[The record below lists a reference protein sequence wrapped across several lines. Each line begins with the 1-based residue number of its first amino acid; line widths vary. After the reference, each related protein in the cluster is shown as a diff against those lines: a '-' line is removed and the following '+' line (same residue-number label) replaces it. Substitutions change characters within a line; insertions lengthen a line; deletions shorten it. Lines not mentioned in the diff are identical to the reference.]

1 MAARDS
7 AAIAGGVSEATLVDR
22 AGGAVARGARRL
34 LGGAYGRRVVLV
46 CGKGNNGADG
56 RVAGQ
61 RLAGW
66 GARIDRF
73 DLPGRSPSGSDA
85 SGFDR
90 RSLDRALARADL
102 AVDAMFGTGFQG
114 PLEGDAAYA
123 AEAMTAAGCPVLAV
137 DIPSGVDGLT
147 GAVRGVAVGAVA
159 TVCLAALKPGLVLFP
174 GAGFAGDIEV
184 APIFSGTPRTPGID
198 PHTPPPSLGL
208 TEETDVSAWL
218 PRRPPE
224 SHKWSVGAVYVV
236 GGSQGMTGAVMLAA
250 RAALRAGAGM
260 VVAGLPGDAAAR
272 ASGGEVITRPLPAT
286 SSGALDEDAA
296 KEVLDGLDRFRALV
310 VGPGLGRTAATVAAV
325 RRLVAEAHV
334 PLVLDADGLNALD
347 GDVGLLA
354 ARPAA
359 TIVTPHAGE
368 YARLAGE
375 AVGEDRVA
383 AARRLAE
390 RAGAVVLL
398 KGSRTVVADPTGR
411 AAVNATGGPW
421 LATAGTGDVLSGIVG
436 ALACM
441 GLPAFRAATAGAWLH
456 GRAADASGHEGLVAG
471 DLIDALPTVLSR
483 LVA

>member
-34 LGGAYGRRVVLV
+34 LGGTYGRRVVIV

-66 GARIDRF
+66 GARVARF
-73 DLPGRSPSGSDA
+73 DLTGIDRSA
-85 SGFDR
+85 FA
-90 RSLDRALARADL
+90 RALDRADL
-102 AVDAMFGTGFQG
+102 AIDGMFGTGFRG
-114 PLEGDAAYA
+114 ALEGDAAFVA
-123 AEAMTAAGCPVLAV
+123 DAFNAAGCPVLAI

-147 GAVRGVAVGAVA
+147 GAVHGTAVEAVA
-159 TVCLAALKPGLVLFP
+159 TVCFVALKPGLVLFP
-174 GAGFAGDIEV
+174 GARFAGDIDV
-184 APIFSGTPRTPGID
+184 VPLFSGTPRTPAWID
-198 PHTPPPSLGL
+198 PNIPSLGL
-208 TEETDVSAWL
+208 TEEADVAAWL
-218 PRRPPE
+218 PPRPPE

-250 RAALRAGAGM
+250 GAALRAGAGM
-260 VVAGLPGDAAAR
+260 VVAGLPGDAAIR
-272 ASGGEVITRPLPAT
+272 ASGGEVITRLLPAT
-286 SSGALDEDAA
+286 SSGALEEDAA
-296 KEVLDGLDRFRALV
+296 KEILDGLDRFRALV
-310 VGPGLGRTAATVAAV
+310 VGPGLGRSAATVAAV
-325 RRLVAEAHV
+325 RRLVGEAPV

-347 GDVGLLA
+347 GDVDLLA

-375 AVGEDRVA
+375 PVGEDRVA

-398 KGSRTVVADPTGR
+398 KGSRTVVADPNGR
-411 AAVNATGGPW
+411 AAVNGTGGPW

-436 ALACM
+436 ALAAM
-441 GLPAFRAATAGAWLH
+441 GLPTFRAATAGAWLH
-456 GRAADASGHEGLVAG
+456 GRAADVAGHEGLAAG
-471 DLIDALPTVLSR
+471 DLIHALPTVLSR
-483 LVA
+483 LAA

>member
-1 MAARDS
+1 MRPILTPAEMAARDA

-34 LGGAYGRRVVLV
+34 LGGTYGRRVVIV

-56 RVAGQ
+56 RVAAH

-66 GARIDRF
+66 GARVDRF
-73 DLPGRSPSGSDA
+73 DLAGLDHSGL
-85 SGFDR
+85 G
-90 RSLDRALARADL
+90 RALDRADL
-102 AVDAMFGTGFQG
+102 AIDAMFGTGFRG
-114 PLEGDAAYA
+114 ALDGDAAYA
-123 AEAMTAAGCPVLAV
+123 AGALNRAACPVLAI

-147 GAVRGVAVGAVA
+147 GAVKGPAVEAVS
-159 TVCLAALKPGLVLFP
+159 TVCFVALKPGLVLFP
-174 GAGFAGDIEV
+174 GAGLVGDVDV
-184 APIFSGTPRTPGID
+184 ADIGID
-198 PHTPPPSLGL
+198 PNTPTPSLGL
-208 TEETDVSAWL
+208 TEEADVSSWL
-218 PRRPPE
+218 PHRPPE
-224 SHKWSVGAVYVV
+224 SHKWSVGAVYLV

-250 RAALRAGAGM
+250 RAALRTGAGM

-296 KEVLDGLDRFRALV
+296 KAVLDGLDRFRALV

-325 RRLVAEAHV
+325 RRLVAEAPI

-347 GDVGLLA
+347 GDTDLLA

-359 TIVTPHAGE
+359 TIVTPHTGE

-375 AVGEDRVA
+375 PVGDDRVA
-383 AARRLAE
+383 AAQRLAE

-411 AAVNATGGPW
+411 AALNATGGPW

-436 ALACM
+436 ALAAM
-441 GLPAFRAATAGAWLH
+441 GLPAFRATTAGAWLH
-456 GRAADASGHEGLVAG
+456 GRAADVAGHEGLVAG
-471 DLIDALPTVLSR
+471 DLIDALPTLLSQ

>member
-1 MAARDS
+1 MRPILTPAEMAARDS

-22 AGGAVARGARRL
+22 AGGAVARSARRL
-34 LGGAYGRRVVLV
+34 LGGTYGRRIVIV

-66 GARIDRF
+66 GARIARF
-73 DLPGRSPSGSDA
+73 DLTGI
-85 SGFDR
+85 DR
-90 RSLDRALARADL
+90 PALGRALDRADL
-102 AVDAMFGTGFQG
+102 ALDGMFGTGFRG
-114 PLEGDAAYA
+114 ALDGDAAFA
-123 AEAMTAAGCPVLAV
+123 ADALNSAACPVLAI

-147 GAVRGVAVGAVA
+147 GAVSGIAVEAVA
-159 TVCLAALKPGLVLFP
+159 TVCFVAVKPGLVLFP
-174 GAGFAGDIEV
+174 GAALAGDIEV
-184 APIFSGTPRTPGID
+184 ADIGID
-198 PHTPPPSLGL
+198 PNTPPPSLGL
-208 TEETDVSAWL
+208 NEEADVAAWL
-218 PRRPPE
+218 PPRPAE

-260 VVAGLPGDAAAR
+260 VVAGLPGDAAVR
-272 ASGGEVITRPLPAT
+272 ASGGEVITRSLPST
-286 SSGALDEDAA
+286 SSGGLDEDAA

-310 VGPGLGRTAATVAAV
+310 VGPGLGRTASTVAAV
-325 RRLVAEAHV
+325 RRLVAEAPV

-347 GDVGLLA
+347 GDVDLLA

-375 AVGEDRVA
+375 PVGEDRVA

-411 AAVNATGGPW
+411 AAINATGGPW

-436 ALACM
+436 SLAAM

-456 GRAADASGHEGLVAG
+456 GRAADVAGHEGLVAG
-471 DLIDALPTVLSR
+471 DLIHALPTVLSQ
-483 LVA
+483 LAA